1 MILIHGVRLVLFQF
15 GIGTSLA
22 IVSLLLCHQSF
33 AESTMPPIDDRCERL
48 KSILSFQER
57 AFRPCYNEL
66 DICVEERTA
75 QIAEPHSQ
83 AEDYCW
89 SRPISIDPRFQGPCP
104 EYMSELESNK
114 IDNNHLLL
122 QRIWLRSFFTQ
133 WNDDG
138 QHIGELKSAET
149 EHEIRRILSTDPDNP
164 RALEV
169 LIWEY
174 LDRDDFVS
182 YLYLSLSEHERD
194 PDCPDTQGMFISTT
208 GSFTENVVDGWLAGK
223 GSGSELSKA
232 EMKELFLRIQQTL
245 LDSYDLAIEQSE
257 KEEKLRWALA
267 SLHNGI
273 LSRSS
278 ENVQQFAD
286 LIEAGLDDYVEKRSA
301 SLIQHFS
308 REYDV
313 DSQHG
318 RSETLLVS
326 CSDFAF
332 ELGLLDHCLKLLT
345 YFAQEDS
352 DSLDSPALDWTRAA
366 ISVMNALTR
375 DCSPEE
381 WTPYG
386 PAWWSDRRCL
396 AEHHTSLALNINE
409 MQRKFLSYEPSAE
422 TEVLQAYLHLNESS
436 DERFLRALEM
446 NDAMVVYAA
455 PLSKRLHRMG
465 YLGTATNILSGI
477 DVEIEGNL
485 TSREKQLLS
494 RTSSS
499 VLEGRYK
506 NWPELPA
513 DS

>member
-1 MILIHGVRLVLFQF
+1 
-15 GIGTSLA
+15 
-22 IVSLLLCHQSF
+22 
-33 AESTMPPIDDRCERL
+33 MPPIDDRCERL

-57 AFRPCYNEL
+57 ALRRCYEEL
-66 DICVEERTA
+66 DICVKKRTG

-89 SRPISIDPRFQGPCP
+89 NRPISIDPRFGGPCP

-122 QRIWLRSFFTQ
+122 QRIWVRPFFTQ
-133 WNDDG
+133 TNDQG
-138 QHIGELKSAET
+138 QEIGSLKSAET
-149 EHEIRRILSTDPDNP
+149 ELELRRILSSDPDNS

-169 LIWEY
+169 LGSEY
-174 LDRDDFVS
+174 LGKDDFVS
-182 YLYLSLSEHERD
+182 YLYLSLREHERD
-194 PDCPDTQGMFISTT
+194 PDCPEQRGMFISTT
-208 GSFTENVVDGWLAGK
+208 NSFTENVVDGWLAGT
-223 GSGSELSKA
+223 GTGSELSKT

-245 LDSYDLAIEQSE
+245 LETYDLAIEQSE
-257 KEEKLRWALA
+257 LEGKLYWALE
-267 SLHNGI
+267 SLHDGI
-273 LSRSS
+273 LSRYS
-278 ENVQQFAD
+278 ENVQQFAH

-308 REYDV
+308 REYDI

-318 RSETLLVS
+318 RSETLRVS
-326 CSDFAF
+326 CSNYAF

-345 YFAQEDS
+345 HFAQEDS
-352 DSLDSPALDWTRAA
+352 DSLDSPVLDWTRAA

-375 DCSPEE
+375 DCSPNG
-381 WTPYG
+381 WTLHA
-386 PAWWSDRRCL
+386 PAWWNDRKCL
-396 AEHHTSLALNINE
+396 AERHTNLALKINE
-409 MQRKFLSYEPSAE
+409 MHRRFLSYESSAE
-422 TEVLQAYLHLNESS
+422 TEVLQAYLHLDESS

-485 TSREKQLLS
+485 TSREKKLLS
-494 RTSSS
+494 ETSSS
-499 VLEGRYK
+499 VLEGIYK
-506 NWPELPA
+506 NWPESPT
-513 DS
+513 DF